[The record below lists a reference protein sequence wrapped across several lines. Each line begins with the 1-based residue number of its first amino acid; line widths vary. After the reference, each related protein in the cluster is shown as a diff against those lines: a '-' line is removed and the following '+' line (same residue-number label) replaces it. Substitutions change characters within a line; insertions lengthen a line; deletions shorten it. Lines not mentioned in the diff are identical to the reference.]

1 MKIILSA
8 LALVIAAP
16 AMGQTAPTADP
27 NAGNHAQHH
36 GTDHSNHQKGE
47 HDCKACCEKMKG
59 KDGQMECKDKT
70 AKAKSAESVHDHEGH
85 TH

>member
-16 AMGQTAPTADP
+16 AIGQTAPAVDP
-27 NAGNHAQHH
+27 HAGHHAQPQ
-36 GTDHSNHQKGE
+36 GMGHSTHQKGE

-59 KDGQMECKDKT
+59 KDGKMECKDKAAE
-70 AKAKSAESVHDHEGH
+70 AKPAESGNDQERHAH
-85 TH
+85 

>member
-36 GTDHSNHQKGE
+36 GTDHSKHQKGE

-59 KDGQMECKDKT
+59 KDGKMECMDMKADTKT
-70 AKAKSAESVHDHEGH
+70 AQPESAHEDHAH
-85 TH
+85 